1 MSASLASLGA
11 SSDKLDTQQGFSV
24 DSQALLRLRLATV
37 GILDQQI
44 FQDDDQSNVASTR
57 SSQLQSITRAFWGS
71 QKNFLLS
78 QNTEEWSTEQR
89 WLHRSSRCCYY
100 WKCSLFIHDTDCP
113 EEFQVQS
120 QILTFGEPLKTS
132 DRGHRGAAIEV
143 PCPVCSICQV
153 TAIILEFQTSTSNLT
168 GSLTVIVDNLKFK
181 SDSKSEQ
188 IDTLVKLDESGR
200 LDETS
205 CFQRQKN
212 RSKKSL
218 QTFTQY

>member
-1 MSASLASLGA
+1 MTASLASLGV

-24 DSQALLRLRLATV
+24 LSCLDSQALLRLRLATV

-57 SSQLQSITRAFWGS
+57 SGQLQSITRAFWGS

-78 QNTEEWSTEQR
+78 QDTENWI
-89 WLHRSSRCCYY
+89 HRSSRCGYY

-205 CFQRQKN
+205 SFQR
-212 RSKKSL
+212 
-218 QTFTQY
+218 

>member
-57 SSQLQSITRAFWGS
+57 SSQLQSITTPFWGS

-100 WKCSLFIHDTDCP
+100 WKCSLFIHDTDCS

-132 DRGHRGAAIEV
+132 DRGHRGCCHWSSM
-143 PCPVCSICQV
+143 PGLQHLP
-153 TAIILEFQTSTSNLT
+153 
-168 GSLTVIVDNLKFK
+168 
-181 SDSKSEQ
+181 SDSDHSRIPNQHLESHRKSHGH
-188 IDTLVKLDESGR
+188 SR
-200 LDETS
+200 
-205 CFQRQKN
+205 
-212 RSKKSL
+212 
-218 QTFTQY
+218 